1 MMTRSR
7 DNQCS
12 EATGLAT
19 LGVNMADTLSHA
31 KPWEGIRSIRQT
43 DSLQLVNNN
52 LSSLAVI
59 ATFLAAVQAQAISF
73 SLDNNTTKIQI
84 ATNAFFFA
92 GLFVDVLGGTIMI
105 AIVGAVQ
112 LQRTYGLLKQRESS
126 LAGLKGAVKTL
137 SGSPKEQDARLALV
151 HHLHYLE
158 RVMFPVLNSPQLW
171 SSVSQPL
178 RQSANLVEQII
189 KDSEF
194 EDHLRITL
202 AYALSDYRHTTNRL
216 ASSRFRTSLGFAA
229 SLTVPSLV
237 VAGLCCFMAGALCL
251 VLDSQPVQVWA
262 TSLGVLGGTLI
273 LLLTVMG
280 FIIRIDLR
288 TIELPFKD
296 V

>member
-1 MMTRSR
+1 MISR
-7 DNQCS
+7 NIQCN
-12 EATGLAT
+12 EATRLAT
-19 LGVNMADTLSHA
+19 LGANMADTLSHA

-52 LSSLAVI
+52 LNSLAVI

-73 SLDNNTTKIQI
+73 SMDNNTKKIQI
-84 ATNAFFFA
+84 ASNAFFFA
-92 GLFVDVLGGTIMI
+92 GLFVDVLGGTI
-105 AIVGAVQ
+105 AIIGAVQ

-126 LAGLKGAVKTL
+126 LAGLKAAVKTL
-137 SGSPKEQDARLALV
+137 SGSPKEQDALALV

-158 RVMFPVLNSPQLW
+158 RVIFPVLQSPRLW

-194 EDHLRITL
+194 EDHLRITFV
-202 AYALSDYRHTTNRL
+202 YALSDYRHTTNRL

-229 SLTVPSLV
+229 SLTVPSFV